1 MYRENNY
8 LPELDLSRGK
18 IIGCGATSTVYRLPD
33 GTVCKL
39 FNPEFSEEEILRES
53 RVAESAY
60 DLGLRVPRPY
70 GLVTAAG
77 RMGIRSEFLEGETLA
92 DILRKDPE
100 QRERILPAYIRE
112 LKRFHETGA
121 DTADFV
127 HAKDLYL
134 EKIEKLRGAAWYT
147 AEELEKMRQLVL
159 AVPDRSTLVYGDYHP
174 KNILV
179 KDGELFFVDLGDM
192 CLGHPVFDFAMIANT
207 HYIIPGI
214 NPAYAE
220 KYFAVPPGLMLTLWD
235 DVFNLCFSGFSLKK
249 QGEIKKEIM
258 AFAVLRQGLSPADG
272 RVFPKQVLE
281 GNVAIARMRL
291 LPGIE
296 QITGS
301 IDW

>member
-1 MYRENNY
+1 MYRENEL
-8 LPELDLSRGK
+8 LPELDLSQGK
-18 IIGCGATSTVYRLPD
+18 EIGRGATSTVYRLPD

-53 RVAESAY
+53 RMAQSAY
-60 DLGLRVPRPY
+60 ALGIRVPKPY
-70 GLVTAAG
+70 GPVKAEG
-77 RMGIRSEFLEGETLA
+77 RTGIQSEFLEGETLA
-92 DILRKDPE
+92 DVLKKDPE
-100 QRERILPAYIRE
+100 QRDNLLPAYIRE

-121 DTADFV
+121 DADDFV
-127 HAKDLYL
+127 CAKDLYL
-134 EKIEKLRGAAWYT
+134 EKIEKLWGTSWYT

-159 AVPDRSTLVYGDYHP
+159 SVPDRNTLVYGDYHP
-174 KNILV
+174 QNILV

-207 HYIIPGI
+207 HYIIPKM

-220 KYFAVPPGLMLTLWD
+220 KYFVVPPELMLTLWD
-235 DVFNLCFSGFSLKK
+235 DVFTRYFSAFSTEK

-281 GNVAIARMRL
+281 GNVAVARMRL

-296 QITGS
+296 GITGS